1 MRKIFYLITEL
12 DIGGAEKALH
22 RLVTN
27 LDRTRF
33 EPTVGCLTGR
43 GPMGEWFTQN
53 GIEVVYFDMR
63 SFWDLPAWLRLRK
76 ELERRKPDVLHTFL
90 FHANIAGRLVGR
102 GRAGRVISSV
112 RVEEPRRWH
121 LWGERLT
128 RGRVDIVT
136 CVSESTREYVH
147 RTTRVPL
154 DKLVAVPNGVT
165 LDDYRL
171 PADPPPPEWNL
182 PDGVPIIGI
191 IGRLDRQKDPVLM
204 LRAAAIVAR
213 EKPEALFVFAG
224 KGPLAGHCQVEAEEL
239 GVARNCRWLGWAPQ
253 VRPLLGRMDLLALS
267 SRWEGMPNA
276 LLEAMASRKP
286 VVATQA
292 GGSAELV
299 LDGETGFLVPCD
311 DPEAMADR
319 ILQLLGDPAL
329 RKRMGD
335 AGLERVDLHY
345 SLCAMVEAN
354 QRLYECRV
362 QSAE

>member
-1 MRKIFYLITEL
+1 MLKIFYLITEL

-22 RLVTN
+22 SLVTN

-43 GPMGEWFTQN
+43 GPMGEWFTRY
-53 GIEVVYFDMR
+53 GVEVVYFDMR
-63 SFWDLPAWLRLRK
+63 SLWDVRAWLRLRK
-76 ELERRKPDVLHTFL
+76 ELGRRKPDVLHTFL
-90 FHANIAGRLVGR
+90 FHANLAGRLAGR
-102 GRAGRVISSV
+102 GRVGRVISSV

-128 RGRVDIVT
+128 RGMVDLVT
-136 CVSESTREYVH
+136 CVSESTRDYVH

-154 DKLVAVPNGVT
+154 EKLVVVPNGVT

-171 PADPPPPEWNL
+171 PAPPPPPEWNV
-182 PDGVPIIGI
+182 PDGVPVVGI

-204 LRAAAIVAR
+204 LRVAAIVTR
-213 EKPEALFVFAG
+213 EMPRALFVFAG
-224 KGPLAGHCQVEAEEL
+224 KGPLAAHCRVEAEEL
-239 GVARNCRWLGWAPQ
+239 GVADSCRWLGWVPE

-267 SRWEGMPNA
+267 SRWEGMPNTV
-276 LLEAMASRKP
+276 LEAMASRKS
-286 VVATQA
+286 VVATQV

-319 ILQLLGDPAL
+319 ILQLLQNPAL
-329 RKRMGD
+329 RQRMGE
-335 AGLERVDLHY
+335 AGLERVDLNF

-354 QRLYECRV
+354 QRLYREKAP
-362 QSAE
+362 ST